1 MIFSS
6 HHSRWPS
13 IFIVLVVLQE
23 RDGISCSV
31 DEHTQS
37 LPASVVSSLFVG
49 ALGMCQRWQG
59 FEDHPLMSQTLATTS
74 LPLVCIQT
82 FSREKNVLV
91 MHYFYFKLEQK
102 RVTSLILS
110 SETLL

>member
-1 MIFSS
+1 M
-6 HHSRWPS
+6 W
-13 IFIVLVVLQE
+13 
-23 RDGISCSV
+23 
-31 DEHTQS
+31 
-37 LPASVVSSLFVG
+37 
-49 ALGMCQRWQG
+49 QRWQG
-59 FEDHPLMSQTLATTS
+59 SKEHPLMSQSLATMS

-102 RVTSLILS
+102 RVASLILP